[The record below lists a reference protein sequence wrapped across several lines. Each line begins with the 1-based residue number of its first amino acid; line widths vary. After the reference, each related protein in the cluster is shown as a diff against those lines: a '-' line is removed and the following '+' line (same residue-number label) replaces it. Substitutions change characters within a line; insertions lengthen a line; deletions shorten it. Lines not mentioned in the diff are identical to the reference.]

1 MNSSAG
7 TTSAG
12 VVRRLQRR
20 LRLTG
25 VITAAVL
32 LGIAAVTLLGAAGKP
47 APRGAQLR
55 TARNFTLPALGH
67 GGSQISLAAYAGRP
81 VIINFFAPWCGPCQR
96 ETPLLASFYRAHQG
110 RVVIIGIDSS
120 DESGAARRF
129 VASRNVTYPVAVD
142 AFPAA
147 VAASYGI
154 INLPQTFVLNSKYQI
169 VHRVSGGVTLRELTA
184 WTSGTASGGPG

>member
-1 MNSSAG
+1 MDSSAG
-7 TTSAG
+7 TTAAG
-12 VVRRLQRR
+12 VVRPRRR

-32 LGIAAVTLLGAAGKP
+32 LGIAAAVVLGAAGK
-47 APRGAQLR
+47 AFPREAQLR
-55 TARNFTLPALGH
+55 TARNFTLPALGQ
-67 GGSQISLAAYAGRP
+67 GGRQISLAAYADRP
-81 VIINFFAPWCGPCQR
+81 VIINFFASWCGPCQR

-120 DESGAARRF
+120 DEPGAALRF
-129 VASRNVTYPVAVD
+129 VASRHVTYPVAVD

-154 INLPQTFVLNSKYQI
+154 INLPQTFVLNSKHQI
-169 VHRVSGGVTLRELTA
+169 VHHVSGDATLRELTA
-184 WTSGTASGGPG
+184 WTSSRASGGPG

>member
-1 MNSSAG
+1 MDSAAG
-7 TTSAG
+7 TASVA
-12 VVRRLQRR
+12 VVRPRRRR
-20 LRLTG
+20 LRVIG

-32 LGIAAVTLLGAAGKP
+32 LGIAAVAVLGAAGKP
-47 APRGAQLR
+47 APREALR

-67 GGSQISLAAYAGRP
+67 GGRQISLAAYAGRP
-81 VIINFFAPWCGPCQR
+81 VIINFFASWCGPCQR

-120 DESGAARRF
+120 DEQGAALRF
-129 VASRNVTYPVAVD
+129 VASRHVTYPVAVD

-154 INLPQTFVLNSKYQI
+154 INLPQTFVLNSKHQI
-169 VHRVSGGVTLRELTA
+169 VRHVSGGVTLPELMA
-184 WTSGTASGGPG
+184 WASSPASGGPD